1 MEILISL
8 LIMALI
14 IMIVVYVIDLLPL
27 PANIKLIA
35 KLIVGL
41 VFLLR
46 LLTMLGISTGTF
58 RL

>member
-1 MEILISL
+1 VELLVSL

-14 IMIVVYVIDLLPL
+14 IMIVIYVIDLLPL
-27 PANIKLIA
+27 PDNIKLIA

-46 LLTMLGISTGTF
+46 LLTMLGIGTGRF
-58 RL
+58 VL

>member
-1 MEILISL
+1 MELLVSL

-14 IMIVVYVIDLLPL
+14 IMIVIYVIDLLPL
-27 PANIKLIA
+27 PDNIKLIA

-46 LLTMLGISTGTF
+46 LLTMLGIGTGRF
-58 RL
+58 VL